1 MSEPISIIPS
11 SISAHYDLIIV
22 SIIGGFV
29 LSALKIAEHFSRKD
43 SDKLKPIK
51 YFGFFLFV
59 LLGLPVLGGIVA
71 GVYIMNGDK
80 ISPILAFQIGLTSPA
95 IVQKLIIAYANN
107 MAKNSSPALQPD
119 Q

>member
-1 MSEPISIIPS
+1 MSEPISFIPS

-51 YFGFFLFV
+51 YFGFFICF
-59 LLGLPVLGGIVA
+59 IR
-71 GVYIMNGDK
+71 
-80 ISPILAFQIGLTSPA
+80 
-95 IVQKLIIAYANN
+95 IANPWWNCCRSLYNEW
-107 MAKNSSPALQPD
+107 
-119 Q
+119 

>member
-1 MSEPISIIPS
+1 MSEPISFIPS

-51 YFGFFLFV
+51 YFGFFYLFYSDCQSLV
-59 LLGLPVLGGIVA
+59 ELLPESI
-71 GVYIMNGDK
+71 
-80 ISPILAFQIGLTSPA
+80 
-95 IVQKLIIAYANN
+95 
-107 MAKNSSPALQPD
+107 
-119 Q
+119 